1 MESTYKF
8 LKQLAKNNNKEWFD
22 INRKTYESCK
32 ADFVELL
39 KQIIEKSGLFD
50 KDIANLEAK
59 KCLFRINKDIRFSK
73 DKSPYKLNFGA
84 ALEPGGKKTFIPGYY
99 LHIEPGN
106 CFLAGGCYQ
115 PMPEAL
121 ASIRQEIDY
130 NTSEF
135 KKIISNKDFRLY
147 FKELS
152 QDDKLKTA
160 PKGYDKTHPDISLF
174 QLKSFVV
181 VHHFDDE
188 LLFNKNFPV
197 YASKVFKAM
206 YPLNIFLRR
215 CLN

>member
-84 ALEPGGKKTFIPGYY
+84 ALEPGGKKNIYTWV
-99 LHIEPGN
+99 
-106 CFLAGGCYQ
+106 
-115 PMPEAL
+115 
-121 ASIRQEIDY
+121 
-130 NTSEF
+130 
-135 KKIISNKDFRLY
+135 
-147 FKELS
+147 
-152 QDDKLKTA
+152 
-160 PKGYDKTHPDISLF
+160 LF
-174 QLKSFVV
+174 T
-181 VHHFDDE
+181 
-188 LLFNKNFPV
+188 
-197 YASKVFKAM
+197 Y
-206 YPLNIFLRR
+206 
-215 CLN
+215 